1 MSRSFSVATFGI
13 KALDAHANGA
23 KHKECLPVKGSIIS
37 FTKKESVQPKPQKAT
52 SSKIYTFGNI
62 NHNDKVGIFRVPGTL
77 TNRNL
82 LKEATKISKITSL

>member
-62 NHNDKVGIFRVPGTL
+62 NHNDKVGIFSCIWDINKQESIKRGY
-77 TNRNL
+77 
-82 LKEATKISKITSL
+82 